1 MGKYDDYKML
11 TLPLSVVKKFFTTTV
26 KSGRRAVG
34 ASGNEGIILAEW
46 IQEQIDDGSINPN
59 TTPVT
64 GTDLT
69 NTTSSTTVTVLSSTG
84 LDTILPAAT
93 TSLAGVMT
101 AQDKIDLSTSST
113 IVGVGG
119 DTNLGTFTG
128 TIISDNSTIKDA
140 LQELEDQLE
149 TIPSITLGTISSL
162 SSALTVTN
170 GINAVVGSGVD
181 LTFDST
187 LLNLSNI
194 GGDLNLNQISVAGA
208 TINDII
214 VFNGTTWV
222 LGSVP
227 TPSLD
232 HNTLTGLQGGTTAEY
247 YHLDQSVYDA
257 IYNLSGG
264 ELLGQASYLGAPQLQ
279 AITLGGSTVMNL
291 TTGVI
296 SLVNDSAAPGNN
308 KYYGTNGAGTKG
320 FYTLTTAGTVTN
332 LSATNSAD
340 LTFTITNPTT
350 TPDITAILTNTGV
363 TSGTYG
369 SISSVPVFAV
379 NGKGRITS
387 AIDTPISITTSN
399 VSNFGEAVE
408 DQVAGLLVAGTGI
421 TLIYDDTL
429 NTLTIDSTATGI
441 TGAGVANRVAY
452 WTSPTVLSNDADLT
466 FDGSVMTIGSAT
478 ATSARLTTKGFGG
491 TSATYGFIHQNS
503 TGNDVF
509 KITDKGSI
517 LIGVLNEVDINP
529 DYFNVSTGGTYSLNI
544 NGGDLSLYSDL
555 TVLVEGGGSAS
566 NTPSFKSIA
575 TRSTNIGTCINAQI
589 EGTFAMNAGSNS
601 YYDLYLRTNVN
612 QTGGTSPIK
621 SIYVNPVLTA
631 ATNYTGVEINAPGHT
646 ALKTVAGDVR
656 FDFGSDAEGDL
667 FYRNASGNLV
677 RLPVGGPMEVLGST
691 GTVPAWTTTAGSLPG
706 GSNGDFL
713 IYSGGSWVS
722 GTPIKDK
729 QTGITGTNVTL
740 GATPLSS
747 VLFFLYRNG
756 QLLDETDDY
765 TIVGTTV
772 TMVIALVPTEKIT
785 AIYYI

>member
-308 KYYGTNGAGTKG
+308 KYYGTDGVGTKG
-320 FYTLTTAGTVTN
+320 FYTLATAGTVTN